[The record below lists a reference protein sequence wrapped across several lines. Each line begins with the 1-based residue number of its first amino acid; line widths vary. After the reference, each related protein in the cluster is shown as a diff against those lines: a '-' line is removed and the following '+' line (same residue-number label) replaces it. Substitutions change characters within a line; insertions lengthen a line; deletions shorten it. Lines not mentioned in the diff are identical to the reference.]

1 MIYLLF
7 YTKMF
12 IGSLVASRF
21 LSLIAH
27 FVVTVIIFLSKDVNV
42 KACLPL
48 QYTESE
54 FSTKDTELIVGLSL
68 TLVFLG
74 LEFGGFLGG
83 CSMFN
88 GTASLLSIAAHS
100 SAAISLSMFVL
111 EEWDCDKFWY
121 VFGFCS
127 ALPALIETFVLI
139 GVLAFRAD
147 R

>member
-1 MIYLLF
+1 M
-7 YTKMF
+7 
-12 IGSLVASRF
+12 VSRF
-21 LSLIAH
+21 LSLLAH
-27 FVVTVIIFLSKDVNV
+27 FVVTVIIFLSKDANV

-54 FSTKDTELIVGLSL
+54 FSTKDMELIVGLSL
-68 TLVFLG
+68 SLVFLG
-74 LEFGGFLGG
+74 VEFGGFIGG

-88 GTASLLSIAAHS
+88 GSASMLSIAAHS
-100 SAAISLSMFVL
+100 SAAISLSIFVI

-127 ALPALIETFVLI
+127 AFPVVIEIFILL
-139 GVLAFRAD
+139 GVLVFRAD

>member
-1 MIYLLF
+1 M
-7 YTKMF
+7 
-12 IGSLVASRF
+12 SRF
-21 LSLIAH
+21 LSLLAH
-27 FVVTVIIFLSKDVNV
+27 FVVTVIIFLSKDANV

-54 FSTKDTELIVGLSL
+54 FSTKDMELIVGLSL
-68 TLVFLG
+68 SLVFLG
-74 LEFGGFLGG
+74 VEFGGFIGG

-88 GTASLLSIAAHS
+88 GSASMLSIAAHS
-100 SAAISLSMFVL
+100 SAAISLSIFVI

-127 ALPALIETFVLI
+127 AFPVVIEIFILL
-139 GVLAFRAD
+139 GVLVFRAD

>member
-1 MIYLLF
+1 
-7 YTKMF
+7 MF
-12 IGSLVASRF
+12 LGGLVVSRF
-21 LSLIAH
+21 LSLLAH
-27 FVVTVIIFLSKDVNV
+27 FVVTVIIFLSKDANV

-54 FSTKDTELIVGLSL
+54 FSTKDMELIVGLSL
-68 TLVFLG
+68 SLVFLG
-74 LEFGGFLGG
+74 VEFGGFIGG

-88 GTASLLSIAAHS
+88 GSASMLSIAAHS
-100 SAAISLSMFVL
+100 SAAISLSIFVI

-127 ALPALIETFVLI
+127 AFPVVIEIFILL
-139 GVLAFRAD
+139 GVLVFRAD

>member
-1 MIYLLF
+1 M
-7 YTKMF
+7 
-12 IGSLVASRF
+12 VSRF
-21 LSLIAH
+21 LSLLAH
-27 FVVTVIIFLSKDVNV
+27 FVVTVIIFLSKDANV

-54 FSTKDTELIVGLSL
+54 FSTKDMELIVGLSL
-68 TLVFLG
+68 SLVFLG
-74 LEFGGFLGG
+74 VEFGGFIGG

-88 GTASLLSIAAHS
+88 GSASMLSIAAHS
-100 SAAISLSMFVL
+100 SAAISLSMFVI

-127 ALPALIETFVLI
+127 AFPVVIEIFILL
-139 GVLAFRAD
+139 GVLVFRAD

>member
-1 MIYLLF
+1 M
-7 YTKMF
+7 
-12 IGSLVASRF
+12 SRF
-21 LSLIAH
+21 LSLLAH
-27 FVVTVIIFLSKDVNV
+27 FVVTVIIFLSKDANV

-54 FSTKDTELIVGLSL
+54 FSTKDMELIVGLSL

-74 LEFGGFLGG
+74 VEFGGFIGG

-88 GTASLLSIAAHS
+88 GSASMLSIAAHS
-100 SAAISLSMFVL
+100 SAAISLSMFVI

-127 ALPALIETFVLI
+127 AFPVVIEIFILL
-139 GVLAFRAD
+139 GVLVFRAD

>member
-1 MIYLLF
+1 
-7 YTKMF
+7 MF

-21 LSLIAH
+21 LGLIAH
-27 FVVTVIIFLSKDVNV
+27 FVVTVVIFLSKDANV
-42 KACLPL
+42 RACLPL

-54 FSTKDTELIVGLSL
+54 FSSKDKELIVGLSL

-74 LEFGGFLGG
+74 LEFGGFIGG

-88 GTASLLSIAAHS
+88 GTAGILSIAAHS

-121 VFGFCS
+121 IFGFCS
-127 ALPALIETFVLI
+127 AFPAVMETCVLI
-139 GVLAFRAD
+139 SVLMFRAD

>member
-1 MIYLLF
+1 M
-7 YTKMF
+7 
-12 IGSLVASRF
+12 VSRF
-21 LSLIAH
+21 LSLLAH
-27 FVVTVIIFLSKDVNV
+27 FVVTVIIFLSKDANV

-54 FSTKDTELIVGLSL
+54 FSTKDMELIVGLSL
-68 TLVFLG
+68 SLVFLG
-74 LEFGGFLGG
+74 VEFGGFIGG

-88 GTASLLSIAAHS
+88 GSASMLSIAAHS
-100 SAAISLSMFVL
+100 SAAISLSMFVI

-127 ALPALIETFVLI
+127 AFPVVIEIFVLL
-139 GVLAFRAD
+139 GVIVFRAD

>member
-1 MIYLLF
+1 
-7 YTKMF
+7 MF

-21 LSLIAH
+21 LGLIAH
-27 FVVTVIIFLSKDVNV
+27 FVVTVVILLSKDANV
-42 KACLPL
+42 RACLPL

-54 FSTKDTELIVGLSL
+54 FSSKDKELIVGLSL

-74 LEFGGFLGG
+74 LEFGGFIGG

-88 GTASLLSIAAHS
+88 GTAGILSIAAHS

-121 VFGFCS
+121 IFGFCS
-127 ALPALIETFVLI
+127 AFPAVMETCVLI
-139 GVLAFRAD
+139 SVLMFRAD